1 MSHSGDF
8 APTLIL
14 GAPPPQPPQ
23 PPQQAFQPPPQKK
36 PPEPEPLSF
45 TGTGGEYFRIWI
57 VNLLLT
63 IVTCGIYS
71 AWAKVRK
78 LRYFYGSTHLAS
90 SSFEYHGNPI
100 AILKGRVIAVG
111 LLIAYYWA
119 PKISIFA
126 GFAMV
131 ALLGLV
137 MPWLIWKSLQ
147 FKLHNSSYR
156 GIRFGFGGTVWLAYY
171 TYLILPVL
179 SAFTGNL
186 LAPFVHQRIKKF
198 QHEESRF
205 GRDNFAFH
213 ATVGSFYKVYLI
225 ALGIFIV
232 GTIAIVLMS
241 GGLFSGLKSAGGL
254 KRGGAS
260 VMTSIFLFMAV
271 IYLWAYTVYSIFT
284 TMLQNLI
291 WSNTSLD
298 RHQFISEMKWTTVV
312 FITLTNAIAIVLTLG
327 LFTPFAKVRMLK
339 YRVESVTMIPGGAL
353 DDFFADSAADVS
365 ATGEGV
371 TDLLDFDFAL

>member
-14 GAPPPQPPQ
+14 GVPPPQS
-23 PPQQAFQPPPQKK
+23 PQQAFQPLPDKK

-78 LRYFYGSTHLAS
+78 LRYFYGSTHLAGS
-90 SSFEYHGNPI
+90 NFEYHGNPI
-100 AILKGRVIAVG
+100 AILKGRAIAVG
-111 LLIAYYWA
+111 ILIAYYWA
-119 PKISIFA
+119 PKISVFA
-126 GFAMV
+126 GLAVMG
-131 ALLGLV
+131 LLGLV

-147 FKLHNSSYR
+147 FKLYNSSYR
-156 GIRFGFGGTVWLAYY
+156 GIRFGFGGTAWQAYL
-171 TYLILPVL
+171 TYLVLPVL

-213 ATVGSFYKVYLI
+213 ASVGSFYKVYLI
-225 ALGIFIV
+225 AFGVFIV
-232 GTIAIVLMS
+232 GTIVVVMLF
-241 GGLFSGLKSAGGL
+241 GGMLGGLKSVAGL

-260 VMTSIFLFMAV
+260 VMMRIFLFIAI
-271 IYLWAYTVYSIFT
+271 IYLWAFTVYSIFM

-298 RHQFISEMKWTTVV
+298 RHQFVSDMRWSTVV
-312 FITLTNAIAIVLTLG
+312 FITLTNAIGIVLTLG
-327 LFTPFAKVRMLK
+327 LFTPFATIRMLK
-339 YRVESVTMIPGGAL
+339 YRVESVTMIPGDSL
-353 DDFFADSAADVS
+353 DEFVAYGGEQVT